1 MTEPVRRSETPKMRA
16 PSYRARMRAAGYRPV
31 QIWVPD
37 TRNPE
42 IAERIRAEARALAQQ
57 SDNDDVMDWIE
68 AVYEWPET

>member
-1 MTEPVRRSETPKMRA
+1 
-16 PSYRARMRAAGYRPV
+16 MRAAGYRPV